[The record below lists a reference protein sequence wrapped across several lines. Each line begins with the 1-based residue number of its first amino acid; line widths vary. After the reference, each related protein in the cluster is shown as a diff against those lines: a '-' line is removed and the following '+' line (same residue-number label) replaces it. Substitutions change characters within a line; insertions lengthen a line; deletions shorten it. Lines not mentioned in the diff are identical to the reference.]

1 MFKKGNKVYS
11 EAGSYLKST
20 DGKIIG
26 FNLNG
31 DIEDFEEVELEKPLD
46 IKVEGNQITINNKIL
61 WFIDSLDYATIKTTI
76 IKLRYSNDDQI
87 ALVLNKDLSEEGLM
101 YWQKM
106 QEWRDWASEVATQIV
121 EVANNI
127 K

>member
-1 MFKKGNKVYS
+1 MFKKGNKIYS

-20 DGKIIG
+20 NGRIIG
-26 FNLNG
+26 LNLYDNLG
-31 DIEDFEEVELEKPLD
+31 EFEEVEISKPLD
-46 IKVEGNQITINNKIL
+46 IKVQGNLITINDKFLI
-61 WFIDSLDYATIKTTI
+61 FSQSLDYASIKVAL
-76 IKLRYSNDDQI
+76 IKLRYSNDDQMAI
-87 ALVLNKDLSEEGLM
+87 ILNKDSSEEGLM

-121 EVANNI
+121 KVANNI

>member
-11 EAGSYLKST
+11 EADSYLKST
-20 DGKIIG
+20 NGKIIG

-31 DIEDFEEVELEKPLD
+31 NIEDFEEVELEKPLD
-46 IKVEGNQITINNKIL
+46 IKVNGNQITINNKIL
-61 WFIDSLDYATIKTTI
+61 WFIDSSDYATIKTTI
-76 IKLRYSNDDQI
+76 IKLRYSNDDQMAI
-87 ALVLNKDLSEEGLM
+87 ILNKDSSEEGLM

>member
-26 FNLNG
+26 LNLYDNL
-31 DIEDFEEVELEKPLD
+31 EEFEEVEISEPLD
-46 IKVEGNQITINNKIL
+46 IKVQGNLITINDKFLI
-61 WFIDSLDYATIKTTI
+61 FPQSLDYASIKVAL
-76 IKLRYSNDDQI
+76 IKSRYSNDDQI
-87 ALVLNKDLSEEGLM
+87 ALVLNKDLSEEDLM

-106 QEWRDWASEVATQIV
+106 QEWRDWSSEVATQV
-121 EVANNI
+121 MEVVNNT

>member
-11 EAGSYLKST
+11 EAGSYLKYT
-20 DGKIIG
+20 NGKIIG

-31 DIEDFEEVELEKPLD
+31 DIKDFEEVELGEPLD
-46 IKVEGNQITINNKIL
+46 IKVKGNQITINDKIL
-61 WFIDSLDYATIKTTI
+61 WFIDSSDYATIKTTI
-76 IKLRYSNDDQI
+76 IKLRYSNDDQMAI
-87 ALVLNKDLSEEGLM
+87 ILNKDSSEEGLM

>member
-11 EAGSYLKST
+11 EAGSYLRSIN
-20 DGKIIG
+20 GRIIG
-26 FNLNG
+26 LNLNG
-31 DIEDFEEVELEKPLD
+31 NIEDFEEVNISKPLV
-46 IKVEGNQITINNKIL
+46 IKVKGNLITINDKFLI
-61 WFIDSLDYATIKTTI
+61 FPQSLDYTAIKVAL
-76 IKLRYSNDDQI
+76 IKSRYSNDDQMAI
-87 ALVLNKDLSEEGLM
+87 ILNKDSSEEGLM

-121 EVANNI
+121 EVVNNI